1 MAAVNEHTGRRI
13 RTGSN
18 SQDFRDNFDAI
29 FGSKE
34 TKETKEISK
43 PLPTGIGPTLF

>member
-1 MAAVNEHTGRRI
+1 MAAINEHTGRRI

-18 SQDFRDNFDAI
+18 SQDFRDNYDAI

-34 TKETKEISK
+34 KEDTKELSSK
-43 PLPTGIGPTLF
+43 PVNSPLGI